1 MRRVEISLESDPLKH
16 VLKMMDVE
24 FFQCLM
30 DLENSRD
37 ELLFE
42 LHKLPHQNPNDTRV
56 LKESFADVQK
66 LSDDLG
72 VFFPELGLIFI

>member
-1 MRRVEISLESDPLKH
+1 
-16 VLKMMDVE
+16 
-24 FFQCLM
+24 M

-72 VFFPELGLIFI
+72 LFYLNYLMFFLLFYNNW

>member
-1 MRRVEISLESDPLKH
+1 MVQLKY
-16 VLKMMDVE
+16 VLKVIDMKC
-24 FFQCLM
+24 FQCLM

-72 VFFPELGLIFI
+72 LFYLNYLMFFLLFYNN

>member
-1 MRRVEISLESDPLKH
+1 
-16 VLKMMDVE
+16 
-24 FFQCLM
+24 M

-72 VFFPELGLIFI
+72 LFYLNYLMFFLLFYNN